1 MTRKLKGFVYEVFEA
16 TTPKKAQEFKL
27 IAHPDTPNN
36 VSELIEKAGRDRG
49 AI

>member
-1 MTRKLKGFVYEVFEA
+1 MGFVYEVFEA
-16 TTPKKAQEFKL
+16 STPKKVQEFKL

-36 VSELIEKAGRDRG
+36 VSELIEKAGRNRT